1 MLIRSGRIGNAKRV
15 RYVLFV
21 LLGVGG
27 LLAKGWL
34 SDDLPEF
41 VFSYAGNFAVS
52 FSVYFIV
59 QLATDGRFHKILS
72 AAGAMFIVG
81 IFEVTDGFGVMAN
94 VYDPIDLLADALG
107 IIIAVSVDVIT
118 DRDNRTPKSRKL
130 FTR

>member
-1 MLIRSGRIGNAKRV
+1 MV

-21 LLGVGG
+21 LPGVVG

-34 SDDLPEF
+34 SSDLPEF
-41 VFSYAGNFAVS
+41 VFSYTGNLAVS
-52 FSVYFIV
+52 FSVYFII

-107 IIIAVSVDVIT
+107 IIIAVSVDVIM
-118 DRDNRTPKSRKL
+118 DRDSKTPKS
-130 FTR
+130 